1 MSRLIRPP
9 SSVLLLVGREDFTP
23 PTSFG
28 GAPCVATPDCLAVA
42 VRDVDDGPT
51 LAELTDDPRATGL
64 QDLMTLGD
72 VELESE
78 GLLVLRDVYSR
89 EYGTVGVEVGAVRV
103 RVLADDDSEPG
114 HVVFLVGAT
123 PQG

>member
-28 GAPCVATPDCLAVA
+28 GAPCAATPDCLAVA
-42 VRDVDDGPT
+42 VRDVEDGPT
-51 LAELTDDPRATGL
+51 LAELTDDPGAAGL

-72 VELESE
+72 VRLESE
-78 GLLVLRDVYSR
+78 GLLVLRNVYSR
-89 EYGTVGVEVGAVRV
+89 EYGTVGVEAGTVRV

-114 HVVFLVGAT
+114 HVVFLVGGP

>member
-23 PTSFG
+23 PKEVG